1 MFNACPVVPKFLGPP
16 LFCLYLQGF
25 MYEVRKSFTVGVSCS
40 GELLGTG
47 TAQRKKDAEQLAA
60 REAMER
66 IHLTLR

>member
-1 MFNACPVVPKFLGPP
+1 MTTTKH
-16 LFCLYLQGF
+16 CLPSASSNTPGQTIYGQF
-25 MYEVRKSFTVGVSCS
+25 
-40 GELLGTG
+40 LGTG